1 MQIRTLALRELN
13 LDPRN
18 PRLGLRNSEAE
29 LPQDAILEMMED
41 WALEELAISFLE
53 SGYWPQEALLVVREP
68 IYGAEGNIVVEGNR
82 RLAALILLYRAFHG
96 RAAGRKWA
104 ELVEGRSEPVG
115 LFENI
120 ELQPC
125 RERREC
131 QRPSDYGVLGRWLP
145 CLKINQWVRR
155 SNGRQLQ
162 LQSRFDIARGRLRHR
177 PCESCCPTAPVP
189 AYLSRLRGGRHELN
203 S

>member
-131 QRPSDYGVLGRWLP
+131 QRTVATLP
-145 CLKINQWVRR
+145 KD
-155 SNGRQLQ
+155 
-162 LQSRFDIARGRLRHR
+162 QSMGQAVKWAAVATAKPLRHSSR
-177 PCESCCPTAPVP
+177 PAAPPPLRIVLSYSARSGISESPPRRP
-189 AYLSRLRGGRHELN
+189 SRTEFVTSVLP
-203 S
+203 